1 MSNTYDIADGA
12 IKATP
17 FVLAGVVQIA
27 KWIKFKCCKIYI
39 ENKHFHKVIVALDD
53 EKKKNVRGWYSI
65 NAYEKT
71 NIYET
76 DRQTDRVG
84 IYAECPVC
92 GKTWESNNFFDKK
105 FIPHDGKEFKIGYI
119 VRDLENK
126 ISIDVKDAGFDSFI
140 EVGFFYSDYISQKEN
155 YTFTLL

>member
-1 MSNTYDIADGA
+1 MSNAYDIATGTM
-12 IKATP
+12 KATP

-53 EKKKNVRGWYSI
+53 EKKENVTGWYSI
-65 NAYEKT
+65 NAYET
-71 NIYET
+71 RDIYET
-76 DRQTDRVG
+76 DRQTSRVG

-105 FIPHDGKEFKIGYI
+105 FIPHDGKDFKIGYI
-119 VRDLENK
+119 ARDLNGD
-126 ISIDVKDAGFDSFI
+126 ISIAPKYIGFASFK
-140 EVGFFYSDYISQKEN
+140 EVGFFYSDYITQKEK
-155 YTFTLL
+155 YTFTLS